1 MKKLFCIFL
10 SFLLCALC
18 LSCARTEA
26 KPTNAQYLFNSST
39 DTEVTA
45 NDRYICISGE
55 QPKLID
61 RTTGKEYKLP
71 LSPFEN
77 EFVNE
82 ALATADGI
90 YILSEQESLT
100 LTFYDRQFQEHVLLK
115 HESAFSDDGVFSLPS
130 LRRTSNMERVE
141 NDGIHFFFTDGDAL
155 YLCTGNSIVSRQL
168 TTGKEKTLLTA
179 DLLQG
184 VSYANG
190 KLYYTD
196 QSYQLFVYDLE
207 TAETTALEPVAA
219 LDFVVTGEAVI
230 YRNLEDKSKLYFY
243 SETEGQTRKLTDAA
257 VRYYQFVP
265 QENALYYA
273 DENDRIYCVELDT
286 FETTHLPIS
295 LKGESFLK
303 LPNEQKVVAVSY
315 PNGVLQTEI
324 LTYQ

>member
-18 LSCARTEA
+18 LSCARTDA
-26 KPTNAQYLFNSST
+26 QPTNAQYLFNSST

-90 YILSEQESLT
+90 YILAGQESLT

-115 HESAFSDDGVFSLPS
+115 HKSTFSDDGVFSLPS
-130 LRRTSNMERVE
+130 FHRTSNLERVE
-141 NDGIHFFFTDGDAL
+141 DDGIRFFFTDGDAL
-155 YLCTGNSIVSRQL
+155 YLCTGNSIVSRQQ

-190 KLYYTD
+190 KIYYTD

-207 TAETTALEPVAA
+207 TAETAALEHIAA

-243 SETEGQTRKLTDAA
+243 SETDGQIRKLTDAA
-257 VRYYQFVP
+257 VRYYRVVS

-273 DENDRIYCVELDT
+273 DENNQMYCVELET

-295 LKGESFLK
+295 LKGAAFLK
-303 LPNEQKVVAVSY
+303 LPNEQKFVFVSY
-315 PNGVLQTEI
+315 PNGILQTEI
-324 LTYQ
+324 FTYQ

>member
-18 LSCARTEA
+18 LSCARTDA
-26 KPTNAQYLFNSST
+26 QPTNAQYLFNSST
-39 DTEVTA
+39 DTEVTV

-77 EFVNE
+77 AFVHE
-82 ALATADGI
+82 ALAAADGI
-90 YILSEQESLT
+90 YILSGQESLT

-115 HESAFSDDGVFSLPS
+115 QESAFSDGDVFSLPS
-130 LRRTSNMERVE
+130 FHRTSNMERVE
-141 NDGIHFFFTDGDAL
+141 DDGIRFFFTDGNAL
-155 YLCTGNSIVSRQL
+155 YLCTGNSIVSHQL
-168 TTGKEKTLLTA
+168 TTGKERTLLTA

-190 KLYYTD
+190 KIYYTD
-196 QSYQLFVYDLE
+196 QSYQLFAYDLE
-207 TAETTALEPVAA
+207 TAETAALEHVAA
-219 LDFVVTGEAVI
+219 LDFIVTGEAVI

-243 SETEGQTRKLTDAA
+243 SETDGQLRKLTDAA
-257 VRYYQFVP
+257 VRYYRVVP

-273 DENDRIYCVELDT
+273 DKNNQLYCVGLET
-286 FETTHLPIS
+286 FKTTHLPIS
-295 LKGESFLK
+295 LKGEAFLK
-303 LPNEQKVVAVSY
+303 LPNEQKIVAVSY
-315 PNGVLQTEI
+315 PNGVLQAEMQS
-324 LTYQ
+324 Y

>member
-1 MKKLFCIFL
+1 MKKLFCVFL
-10 SFLLCALC
+10 SLLLCALC
-18 LSCARTEA
+18 LSCARTNTQPA
-26 KPTNAQYLFNSST
+26 NAQYLFNSST
-39 DTEVTA
+39 DTEITV

-55 QPKLID
+55 QPMLID

-90 YILSEQESLT
+90 YILSGQEIPT

-115 HESAFSDDGVFSLPS
+115 QESAFSDDGVFSLPS

-141 NDGIHFFFTDGDAL
+141 DDGIRFFFTDGNAL

-168 TTGKEKTLLTA
+168 TTGKERTLLTA

-196 QSYQLFVYDLE
+196 QSYQLSVYDLK
-207 TAETTALEPVAA
+207 TAKTTALEHVAA

-243 SETEGQTRKLTDAA
+243 SETNGQARKLTDAA

-265 QENALYYA
+265 QESALYYA
-273 DENDRIYCVELDT
+273 DENNQIYCVELET
-286 FETTHLPIS
+286 FKTTRLPIS
-295 LKGESFLK
+295 LKGEAFLK
-303 LPNEQKVVAVSY
+303 LPNEQKFVFVSY
-315 PNGVLQTEI
+315 PNGVLQTDI
-324 LTYQ
+324 QVY